1 MKASGHR
8 EVSPLPS
15 VCTTPGAALQFGG
28 PAAPTEY
35 RFPGGAIR
43 GPLSRME
50 RRAPVFPQRTAKI
63 WFIVILVW
71 NKYILFSFFCFFGL
85 QPRHM
90 EVPGLGVKSEP
101 QLPAYTTATA
111 MWIRAVSATYPPAHG
126 NTGPRPPE
134 QGQGLT
140 PQPHGY

>member
-15 VCTTPGAALQFGG
+15 VCTTPGAAPQFGG

-71 NKYILFSFFCFFGL
+71 NKYILFFLLFRAAAS
-85 QPRHM
+85 
-90 EVPGLGVKSEP
+90 
-101 QLPAYTTATA
+101 AYGGSRARGQVGATA
-111 MWIRAVSATYPPAHG
+111 AGLHHSHSNVDPSCVCDLHPSSWQHWT
-126 NTGPRPPE
+126 
-134 QGQGLT
+134 LT
-140 PQPHGY
+140 P